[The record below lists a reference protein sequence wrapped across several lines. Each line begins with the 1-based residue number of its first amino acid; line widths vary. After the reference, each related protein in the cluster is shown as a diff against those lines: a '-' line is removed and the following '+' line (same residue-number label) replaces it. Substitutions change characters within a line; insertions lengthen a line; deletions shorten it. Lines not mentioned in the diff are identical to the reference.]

1 MSGEFG
7 IGAAT
12 ASLVLAGLTLTTPQA
27 AAQDWSEC
35 LQGSSDT
42 QATFERAARVSGVP
56 EDVLLARRL
65 PRLAVEPERRRAEHV
80 GRLRRHAPDRPGR

>member
-1 MSGEFG
+1 MPRTFSLVRRVG

-56 EDVLLARRL
+56 ADVLGAPSFWLQRE
-65 PRLAVEPERRRAEHV
+65 PR
-80 GRLRRHAPDRPGR
+80 